1 MVLLFTTIVGGKMKY
16 EVVILQDNEYARL
29 ECATL
34 EEANQVKQS
43 FVNYGKCQ
51 EVTIERVEE

>member
-1 MVLLFTTIVGGKMKY
+1 MTYT
-16 EVVILQDNEYARL
+16 VVILQDNEYARL

-34 EEANQVKQS
+34 EEAQRVHRS

-51 EVTIERVEE
+51 EVKIEQHFGVEE

>member
-1 MVLLFTTIVGGKMKY
+1 MTYT
-16 EVVILQDNEYARL
+16 VVILQDSEYARL

-34 EEANQVKQS
+34 EEAQGVKRS

-51 EVTIERVEE
+51 EVTIEEHFGVEE

>member
-1 MVLLFTTIVGGKMKY
+1 MMY
-16 EVVILQDNEYARL
+16 RVVILQDGEYARL

-34 EEANQVKQS
+34 EEAQQVRQS

-51 EVTIERVEE
+51 DITIEQIQEHPGVEQ